1 MYKLAVNPK
10 SFFLL
15 AKREINTLFIKQCGL
30 QTRRPP
36 ILPAFSA
43 LLKDGPDFPSIQR
56 NVSLVEGFGSRN
68 KESVAELFVSL
79 MSKLLSVEG
88 LWEQGLCASNF
99 EGSWIFKT
107 WERGV
112 GNLSVSFSMN
122 SLCFFSNFCKSLF
135 IYTQQAIHAG

>member
-79 MSKLLSVEG
+79 MSK
-88 LWEQGLCASNF
+88 
-99 EGSWIFKT
+99 
-107 WERGV
+107 
-112 GNLSVSFSMN
+112 VSELKMHLPFMFVTGQYSILN
-122 SLCFFSNFCKSLF
+122 P
-135 IYTQQAIHAG
+135 

>member
-43 LLKDGPDFPSIQR
+43 LLKGTLSIFR
-56 NVSLVEGFGSRN
+56 C
-68 KESVAELFVSL
+68 
-79 MSKLLSVEG
+79 M
-88 LWEQGLCASNF
+88 
-99 EGSWIFKT
+99 
-107 WERGV
+107 
-112 GNLSVSFSMN
+112 SFS
-122 SLCFFSNFCKSLF
+122 LLRFPGIGFSVVDIKL
-135 IYTQQAIHAG
+135 I